1 MIFPHNF
8 LLVQIN
14 VWISA
19 ISFHAYAD
27 ISFEETSDVSTGP
40 LVHKK
45 DIYYCY
51 CYFIFFANNALLN
64 YNFGE
69 HVDLV

>member
-1 MIFPHNF
+1 MKQASFVICNVNFSMTFSHNF

-40 LVHKK
+40 
-45 DIYYCY
+45 
-51 CYFIFFANNALLN
+51 
-64 YNFGE
+64 
-69 HVDLV
+69 